1 MYFPKHLLKDKV
13 ELVAGEGPGEWDGG
27 AEGGGNEEVGR
38 EGVYDS
44 VKWLRSG
51 GITMPISR

>member
-13 ELVAGEGPGEWDGG
+13 ELVVSGRREEEEEGS
-27 AEGGGNEEVGR
+27 R
-38 EGVYDS
+38 RRRRRRGVYDS

>member
-1 MYFPKHLLKDKV
+1 MKDKV
-13 ELVAGEGPGEWDGG
+13 ELVVSGRREEEVE
-27 AEGGGNEEVGR
+27 EGGR
-38 EGVYDS
+38 RKRRGVYDS

>member
-13 ELVAGEGPGEWDGG
+13 ELVVSGRREEEE
-27 AEGGGNEEVGR
+27 EGGR
-38 EGVYDS
+38 RRRRRRVYDS